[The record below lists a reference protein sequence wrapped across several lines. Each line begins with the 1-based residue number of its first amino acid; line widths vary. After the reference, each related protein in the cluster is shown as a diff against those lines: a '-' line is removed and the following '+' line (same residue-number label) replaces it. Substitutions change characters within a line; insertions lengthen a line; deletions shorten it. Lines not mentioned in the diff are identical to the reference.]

1 MSSPDRPLDPL
12 TPEGQ
17 ASPPVPDRSTLHL
30 SFPQAETP
38 PAASGSI
45 YEQPTIIG
53 SQAFQPPSG
62 PLPQPPGY
70 QPLQAPSGP
79 LPQASGQQPWPSF
92 ASGPTAPDAQPFQP
106 LSGPIAP
113 AAGLMPVMM
122 PSGPLPQPTAPPVV
136 GSSSRSGFRWALAFA
151 LFGLVLAIAGGVF
164 FLLIPGPS
172 PAFASEQHNWVV
184 NPVIGLPTV
193 IVGLLLLVVPF
204 VLPVA
209 LKPLAQKAGQAG
221 TSMSPAQVGAAASSG
236 AAPIGS
242 APMGS
247 APLMAGSQPWLSF
260 ESAPTAPD
268 AQPFQPSSGPLPPLP
283 DVPDGPPAGTAEP
296 SQEPS

>member
-1 MSSPDRPLDPL
+1 MSSPDRPLNPL

-17 ASPPVPDRSTLHL
+17 ANPSAPDPSTPHL
-30 SFPQAETP
+30 SFPPGETP
-38 PAASGSI
+38 SAASGSI

-62 PLPQPPGY
+62 PLPQPPGS

-79 LPQASGQQPWPSF
+79 LPQMPGSSPWPSF
-92 ASGPTAPDAQPFQP
+92 GSVPP
-106 LSGPIAP
+106 SGPIALP
-113 AAGLMPVMM
+113 SGPMPLPVL
-122 PSGPLPQPTAPPVV
+122 SGPLPQPPPAPPEVG
-136 GSSSRSGFRWALAFA
+136 GSSRGGFRWALAFA
-151 LFGLVLAIAGGVF
+151 LFGLVLAIGGGVF

-193 IVGLLLLVVPF
+193 IAGLLLLVVPF

-209 LKPLAQKAGQAG
+209 LKPFAQKAGQAG
-221 TSMSPAQVGAAASSG
+221 ASATPALAGAAASSG

-242 APMGS
+242 VPMGS
-247 APLMAGSQPWLSF
+247 APPMIGSQPWPPASG
-260 ESAPTAPD
+260 PMPPMPD
-268 AQPFQPSSGPLPPLP
+268 AQPFQPPSGPLPPMP
-283 DVPDGPPAGTAEP
+283 DAPSWPPSGPTGP
-296 SQEPS
+296 S